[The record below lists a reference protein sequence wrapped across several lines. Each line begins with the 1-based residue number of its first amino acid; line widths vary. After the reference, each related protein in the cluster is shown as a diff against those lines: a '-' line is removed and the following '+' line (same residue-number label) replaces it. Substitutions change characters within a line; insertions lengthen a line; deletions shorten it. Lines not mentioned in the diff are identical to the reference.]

1 MTTQDK
7 KIVWKNTVEDGAIP
21 AFDYSDLVQEYKKK
35 DKRLEQ
41 FLTIQDRKDKFVSE
55 IMNINDRAFQ
65 VKQTVYCH
73 DLAKYVQIANY
84 KSDANTYD
92 VRIID
97 PTKAE

>member
-73 DLAKYVQIANY
+73 DLAKYV
-84 KSDANTYD
+84 
-92 VRIID
+92 
-97 PTKAE
+97 